1 MLVEERVKAGGWL
14 GIIGTIQSGMIE
26 VGDEIEIDGNS
37 AKVQGIEQYRKTL
50 DRAQAGEH
58 VALSVRRLSREQVPV
73 GAVLRKVVR

>member
-1 MLVEERVKAGGWL
+1 MLVEERVKVGGWL

-37 AKVQGIEQYRKTL
+37 AKVQGIEQHRKTL
-50 DRAQAGEH
+50 ERAQAGEH
-58 VALSVRRLSREQVPV
+58 VALSVRCLSREQVPV